1 MIKSL
6 FRPFVLALAL
16 SPLTALAADPLD
28 INNATAAQLESLN
41 GIGPAKAQ
49 AIIDY
54 RTKHGPFQKVED
66 LEKVDGIG
74 PKMVEKLKPMVTVK
88 APATTATPAT
98 PAKK

>member
-1 MIKSL
+1 MFNIV
-6 FRPFVLALAL
+6 RPIVLALAL
-16 SPLTALAADPLD
+16 TPFAALAAEPIDL
-28 INNATAAQLESLN
+28 NSATAAQLESLN

-74 PKMVEKLKPMVTVK
+74 SKMVEKLKPMVTVK

-98 PAKK
+98 PAKR